1 MSSPR
6 PEKVRSERKN
16 ILSGSVA
23 AGRYDGPFVAK
34 KSRTPPPP
42 RRVQAPVRRE
52 GGSRGAG
59 ASAADERRQRL
70 ILYGSAVSGVVGLA
84 VVVLVFFVFHK
95 SSSSGGQSQALTQ
108 QFVRCGGSLHTYPS
122 EGRGHVFS
130 LSAKVHYKTF
140 PPTSGKHY
148 AVPAIFDQYDQP
160 VKEIQ
165 LDHNLEHG
173 AIVIQYGNKVSKADV
188 AKISDFYRSD
198 PNALVVAPLPALG
211 NKIALTAWT
220 HLGTCTR
227 FSESTF
233 KGFREAYRYHA
244 PEHFPPAA
252 LQPGE

>member
-1 MSSPR
+1 M
-6 PEKVRSERKN
+6 
-16 ILSGSVA
+16 
-23 AGRYDGPFVAK
+23 
-34 KSRTPPPP
+34 T
-42 RRVQAPVRRE
+42 
-52 GGSRGAG
+52 
-59 ASAADERRQRL
+59 ADERRQRM
-70 ILYGSAVSGVVGLA
+70 ILYASGASGIVGLGVVLLFF
-84 VVVLVFFVFHK
+84 LVFHH
-95 SSSSGGQSQALTQ
+95 SSSSGGQSKALTQ
-108 QFVRCGGSLHTYPS
+108 QFVQCGGSLHTYPS

-165 LDHNLEHG
+165 LVHNLEHG
-173 AIVIQYGNKVSKADV
+173 AIVIQYGSKVSQAEV

-198 PNALVVAPLPALG
+198 PTALVVAPLPKLG

-227 FSESTF
+227 FSESAF
-233 KGFREAYRYHA
+233 KGFRDAYRYKA
-244 PEHFPPAA
+244 PEHFPPSA

>member
-1 MSSPR
+1 
-6 PEKVRSERKN
+6 
-16 ILSGSVA
+16 
-23 AGRYDGPFVAK
+23 VAK

-52 GGSRGAG
+52 GGSRGATPTA
-59 ASAADERRQRL
+59 ASERRQRL
-70 ILYGSAVSGVVGLA
+70 ILYGSAVSGIVGL
-84 VVVLVFFVFHK
+84 VVVLLVFLVFHK
-95 SSSSGGQSQALTQ
+95 SNSSAQSQALTQ
-108 QFVRCGGSLHTYPS
+108 QFVRCGGALHTYPS

-160 VKEIQ
+160 VKQIQ
-165 LDHNLEHG
+165 LVHNLEHG
-173 AIVIQYGNKVSKADV
+173 AIVIQYGKDVSKSDV

-198 PNALVVAPLPALG
+198 PTALVVAPLPALG
-211 NKIALTAWT
+211 NKMALTAWT
-220 HLGTCTR
+220 HLGTCTQ
-227 FSESTF
+227 FSESAF
-233 KGFREAYRYHA
+233 KGFRDAYRYHG